1 MIYNLISSDLIK
13 EVTFISVLF
22 AFILTCAAIAL
33 GKNILRTCLCHQ
45 RFQIR
50 WQAAWCRNYL
60 YTDFHT
66 FLRVIYQTGCGNYH
80 LSDFNA
86 CGNVKRLLR

>member
-1 MIYNLISSDLIK
+1 MIK

-33 GKNILRTCLCHQ
+33 GKNILPRDAG
-45 RFQIR
+45 RAYAINGSKSVGKP
-50 WQAAWCRNYL
+50 AWCRNYL

-86 CGNVKRLLR
+86 CGQC

>member
-33 GKNILRTCLCHQ
+33 GKNIRAMPDVPMPSTVPNPLASRVVPELS
-45 RFQIR
+45 
-50 WQAAWCRNYL
+50 L
-60 YTDFHT
+60 Y
-66 FLRVIYQTGCGNYH
+66 
-80 LSDFNA
+80 
-86 CGNVKRLLR
+86 

>member
-33 GKNILRTCLCHQ
+33 GKNILPRDAGRAYAINGSKSVGKPRGAGIIFILTFTLSCV
-45 RFQIR
+45 
-50 WQAAWCRNYL
+50 YL
-60 YTDFHT
+60 SNWM
-66 FLRVIYQTGCGNYH
+66 RK
-80 LSDFNA
+80 LSFI
-86 CGNVKRLLR
+86 